1 MNGQHA
7 LKIGKFVY
15 KNLHNVQFKQH
26 ICTLSTLYSKNNNIK
41 CVRQRTDFLR
51 VKNGGSFETN
61 GQRIGPISTFS
72 NKAQNKQII
81 CKDISELFQSQKRHA
96 GHSHW
101 QNIQHVKGAKDKAR
115 AIMVA
120 QVISRIRIA
129 IKGEI
134 KINSDQ

>member
-26 ICTLSTLYSKNNNIK
+26 ICTLSISYSKNNHFK
-41 CVRQRTDFLR
+41 CVRKRTDFLR
-51 VKNGGSFETN
+51 VKNGSNFQTHD
-61 GQRIGPISTFS
+61 QRRGPISTFS
-72 NKAQNKQII
+72 NNDQNKQII
-81 CKDISELFQSQKRHA
+81 CKDISELLQSQKRYA

-101 QNIQHVKGAKDKAR
+101 HNIQHIKGAKDKAR
-115 AIMVA
+115 SAL
-120 QVISRIRIA
+120 ISQYTARIRLA

-134 KINSDQ
+134 RINSY